1 MVSSRTKRFLSIV
14 AFAASIAY
22 LLRLLDMGELREAL
36 GTARWHYLG
45 LALSIAFLTVL
56 LSALRWYLLLR
67 EVQEADFTKTLKA
80 YLSGYYFIAI
90 LPPSVGHAAKVKLVG
105 GDYFRAL
112 SSLAMSVV
120 VELVLAL
127 SAALIILGLTREG
140 ILLLLLLLAAL
151 VYERGFYTLADSLL
165 ALLERSKVGIFTRL
179 RDYLDRLHRGWR
191 SAKENKRA
199 FSLSFLLAG
208 ATFLIQTMGIVLV
221 GAAFGM
227 EVSLPAA
234 LKGLLLSMLFASISG
249 IPSGFGANE
258 LGIVLGIGASTKA
271 TLVAFTYKFL
281 FQYVWAIVG
290 AVVFYTFV
298 GGGSNEGGAR

>member
-1 MVSSRTKRFLSIV
+1 MVSPGTKRLLSIV
-14 AFAASIAY
+14 AFSISMAY
-22 LLRLLDMGELREAL
+22 LIRLLDLRELREVL
-36 GTARWHYLG
+36 GTARWYYLG
-45 LALSIAFLTVL
+45 LALSMAFLTVL
-56 LSALRWYLLLR
+56 LSALRWYVLLR
-67 EVQEADFTKTLKA
+67 EVQEADFVKTLKA

-112 SSLAMSVV
+112 SSLAMSVA

-140 ILLLLLLLAAL
+140 IFLLLLLLTAL
-151 VYERGFYTLADSLL
+151 IYERGFYALADSLL
-165 ALLERSKVGIFTRL
+165 ALLERSKGGVFTRL
-179 RDYLDRLHRGWR
+179 RDCLDRLHRGWKN
-191 SAKENKRA
+191 AKENRKA

-208 ATFLIQTMGIVLV
+208 GTFLIQMAGIVIV
-221 GAAFGM
+221 GAAFSM
-227 EVSLPAA
+227 EISFPAA

-258 LGIVLGIGASTKA
+258 LGIVLGIGTSTTA

-290 AVVFYTFV
+290 AAVFYTFV